1 MKKIFKV
8 FAMVALS
15 ALNVAASEI
24 PPVMIAE
31 QRSAEFAVFDFNKN
45 WLAPSARLW
54 SFCPKNEVSLEIP
67 CSSDADKRPC
77 YALWGAP
84 SDIKSVLNNTHFL
97 CVDSLGGVMLV
108 RMADKK
114 IIWHVYPRNNPHSAE
129 LLPDGNVVTASS
141 EGNYLRLYD
150 IKKFSAADPGATP
163 FKQYLADDPHGVVW
177 DKKRQ
182 RLWCSGMFG
191 VSEWKYHAGSCELEM
206 VKTYTLNLP
215 DTVFKDRHQRLYG
228 HDLYPTPE
236 GKLFITTRN
245 AIYIFDPDSGKYEL
259 FKALESIKSCDS
271 VNGKVMLLKPQERWW
286 AEGPLFPDDE
296 EASKRCSIF
305 LAKIY
310 KARFFKN
317 NDFSY

>member
-114 IIWHVYPRNNPHSAE
+114 IVWHV
-129 LLPDGNVVTASS
+129 
-141 EGNYLRLYD
+141 
-150 IKKFSAADPGATP
+150 
-163 FKQYLADDPHGVVW
+163 
-177 DKKRQ
+177 
-182 RLWCSGMFG
+182 
-191 VSEWKYHAGSCELEM
+191 
-206 VKTYTLNLP
+206 
-215 DTVFKDRHQRLYG
+215 
-228 HDLYPTPE
+228 
-236 GKLFITTRN
+236 
-245 AIYIFDPDSGKYEL
+245 
-259 FKALESIKSCDS
+259 
-271 VNGKVMLLKPQERWW
+271 
-286 AEGPLFPDDE
+286 
-296 EASKRCSIF
+296 
-305 LAKIY
+305 
-310 KARFFKN
+310 
-317 NDFSY
+317 